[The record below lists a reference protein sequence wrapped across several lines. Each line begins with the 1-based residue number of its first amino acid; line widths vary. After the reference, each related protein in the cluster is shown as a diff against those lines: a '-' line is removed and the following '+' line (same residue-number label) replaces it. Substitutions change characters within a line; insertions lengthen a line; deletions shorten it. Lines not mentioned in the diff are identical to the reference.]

1 MFGTSGIRGI
11 YGSEITEELANRVA
25 NVFAS
30 GKLVLARDIRK
41 SGISLLKAAAEG
53 AEEAGSDVID
63 IGICPTPTLALA
75 TISKK
80 AIGSRAIMITASHNP
95 EEFNGLKL
103 IENGKEIGKT
113 MEKQVEGAFKQK
125 KWKTSAIKGS
135 LSQDDSII
143 DEHKELVRS
152 LVDADR
158 IAKRRPKIIVDCNGA
173 ASVITPQL
181 LTDLGCQV
189 ISTNSSMERFNRPSE
204 PNAKNLAYLS
214 SLVPEMKADFAIA
227 HDGDGDR
234 CVIVDETGAVLP
246 FDAQLAMM
254 IEHELSDSNNEKDK
268 KGSGSSDNKNTPKNK
283 KIISTIEASLVIR
296 EVVEN
301 AGGTIEITPVGS
313 TYIGDMMEENGALFG
328 GEPCGEYIY
337 RDSVHVPDA
346 VLAAAKFA
354 GIFCENGAFSKLK
367 AKYKQNP
374 MSRER
379 FATKD
384 KQAAIEAIKKA
395 LPSLGIVGK
404 IRGDDGVRIDEDDGW
419 FLVRASG
426 TEPIVRLTME
436 YKTQG
441 RLDERK
447 KKIESLI
454 RSKL

>member
-11 YGSEITEELANRVA
+11 YGSVITEELANRVA
-25 NVFAS
+25 NIFS
-30 GKLVLARDIRK
+30 NGKLVLARDIRK
-41 SGISLLKAAAEG
+41 SGISLLEAAAEG
-53 AEEAGSDVID
+53 AKEAGSDVID

-75 TISKK
+75 TCGRRPI
-80 AIGSRAIMITASHNP
+80 ASRGIMITASHNP

-103 IENGKEIGKT
+103 VEKGKEICKA
-113 MEKQVEGAFKQK
+113 MEKEIEDAYKTK
-125 KWKTSAIKGS
+125 KWKTSRIKGT
-135 LSQDDSII
+135 LSRDDSII
-143 DEHKELVRS
+143 DEHKELVRG
-152 LVDADR
+152 LVDVDR
-158 IAKRRPKIIVDCNGA
+158 IAKRKPKIIVDCNGA

-181 LTDLGCQV
+181 LTDLGCVV

-214 SLVPEMKADFAIA
+214 SLVPAMHADFAIA

-254 IEHELSDSNNEKDK
+254 IEHELSDSNIKNNK
-268 KGSGSSDNKNTPKNK
+268 KNPKNK
-283 KIISTIEASLVIR
+283 RIISTIEASLVIR
-296 EVVEN
+296 EVVEE
-301 AGGTIEITPVGS
+301 AGGTIDITPVGS
-313 TYIGDMMEENGALFG
+313 THIGDLMEENGALFG

-354 GIFCENGAFSKLK
+354 EIFCERGVFSKLK
-367 AKYKQNP
+367 TKYKQNP
-374 MSRER
+374 MARER
-379 FATKD
+379 FPAKD
-384 KQAAIEAIKKA
+384 KQATIEAIKDA
-395 LPSLGIVGK
+395 LPGLGIEGDV
-404 IRGDDGVRIDEDDGW
+404 RSDDGIRIDEDDGW

-454 RSKL
+454 KSKL